1 MQILMVLIFIIC
13 IIFKTSKDTT
23 WFGHFYTCTVNP
35 LFQYRFRIRATR
47 AIKLQISQLYI

>member
-1 MQILMVLIFIIC
+1 MQILMVVIFIIC

-23 WFGHFYTCTVNP
+23 WFGHFYANTVNP

-47 AIKLQISQLYI
+47 AIDLQISQLHV